1 MMPPMTL
8 ERFRDLADAYGA
20 EIARWPA
27 PERAAALHLAGQPA
41 AIAILAQA
49 AAIDAQLD
57 AWTLP
62 APAMA
67 LRGRVVRA
75 APVRGPALALWA
87 RLWWSGLGFGAALAG
102 ALAGAAAV
110 AMAPAIDASSDTGT
124 TFGVVDSQDR

>member
-1 MMPPMTL
+1 MISGLRVNTACTGPQLRVLLGPQAHGHCETG
-8 ERFRDLADAYGA
+8 LA
-20 EIARWPA
+20 PA
-27 PERAAALHLAGQPA
+27 CL
-41 AIAILAQA
+41 
-49 AAIDAQLD
+49 AIDAQLD